1 MSKITIK
8 VEFLGWLTAV
18 EGSRFQTQANNYL
31 SYIVKDVFILK

>member
-1 MSKITIK
+1 MSIIT
-8 VEFLGWLTAV
+8 VELEFLGWLTAV